1 MNTRDKIVKLAA
13 WRRQTVKPAVSG
25 YFDPLLAAHVERLE
39 SLYREMG
46 PLTVILNEPADV
58 IVPLEARAAVVAALE
73 CVETVVL
80 PDGTPMPEACMCFE
94 EEETA
99 LRASFFQL
107 VLDRES

>member
-1 MNTRDKIVKLAA
+1 MKLSA
-13 WRRQTVKPAVSG
+13 WSPSTLKPVISG

-39 SLYREMG
+39 SLHREMG
-46 PLTVILNEPADV
+46 PLTVILNQPKDV
-58 IVPLEARAAVVAALE
+58 IVPLESRAAVVAALE
-73 CVETVVL
+73 CVEAVVL
-80 PDGTPMPEACMCFE
+80 PDGSPLPEARLGFE